1 MSDDFWLV
9 VLVVVCTL
17 GTYFWRAA
25 GVLLAGRIDPAGEV
39 FRWTT
44 CVAYAMIAGLVMRIL
59 LMPSG
64 PLAASLW
71 GHRLLACVVSVVVYR
86 RCGRSLFLAA
96 LAGASSLAVL
106 NELRGVFG

>member
-1 MSDDFWLV
+1 MSDDLWLL
-9 VLVVVCTL
+9 VLVCSL
-17 GTYFWRAA
+17 GTYAWRAA

-59 LMPSG
+59 LIPSG

-71 GHRLLACVVSVVVYR
+71 EHRLLACVISVVVYR

-96 LAGASSLAVL
+96 LAGATSLSLL